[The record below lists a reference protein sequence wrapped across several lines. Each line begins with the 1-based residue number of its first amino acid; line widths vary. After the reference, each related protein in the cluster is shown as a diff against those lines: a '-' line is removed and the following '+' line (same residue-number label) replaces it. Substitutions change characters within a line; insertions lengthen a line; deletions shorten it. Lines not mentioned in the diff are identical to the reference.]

1 MLLNMSATRGTSL
14 NLTPKTIDPLA
25 SRSAID
31 AMAGVA
37 LQARRDGI
45 DQQRRVQVIYEALI
59 KAPAEDAE
67 TMIHRLATL
76 SAVLLD
82 DLAGAHSTEQGDGQ

>member
-1 MLLNMSATRGTSL
+1 MLHSMTVNRGRSL
-14 NLTPKTIDPLA
+14 NLTPRTIDPLA
-25 SRSAID
+25 SRSVID

-37 LQARRDGI
+37 LQARQDGI
-45 DQQRRVQVIYEALI
+45 DQQRRIQVVYEALLQ
-59 KAPAEDAE
+59 APAENAE

-82 DLAGAHSTEQGDGQ
+82 DLAGANSTEEGDSQ

>member
-1 MLLNMSATRGTSL
+1 MLLDMSATRGTSL

-25 SRSAID
+25 SRSVID

-37 LQARRDGI
+37 VQVRDGGI
-45 DQQRRVQVIYEALI
+45 DQQRRIQVIYEALI
-59 KAPAEDAE
+59 KAPVENAE

-82 DLAGAHSTEQGDGQ
+82 DLAGAQSNREGEPQ

>member
-1 MLLNMSATRGTSL
+1 MLLDMSATRGTPL
-14 NLTPKTIDPLA
+14 NLTPKTIDTLA

-37 LQARRDGI
+37 LQARKDGI
-45 DQQRRVQVIYEALI
+45 DPQRRIQVIYEALI
-59 KAPAEDAE
+59 EAPVEDAE

-76 SAVLLD
+76 SAILLD
-82 DLAGAHSTEQGDGQ
+82 DLAATHSTEQGDDQ